1 MSIHLRPTEI
11 SDLDFVVSA
20 ECADDNRPFITQWSK
35 EQHQH
40 ALQDDDH
47 LHFILEHTDTTHRVG
62 YAILQ
67 GLKSCNQSAQLRR
80 LVVTEKGR
88 GYGRIVL
95 RLLKAL
101 AFEDLHLH
109 RFWLD
114 VKDFNHR
121 AFHLY
126 KAEGFTVEGTMRE
139 CEKVGDRYESLI
151 LLSILDREYFAR
163 GGS

>member
-1 MSIHLRPTEI
+1 MSIHLRPTHI

-20 ECADDNRPFITQWSK
+20 ECADDNRPFITQWAC

-40 ALQDDDH
+40 ALQDDDY
-47 LHFILEHTDTTHRVG
+47 LHFILCTDTAHRVG

-67 GLKSCNQSAQLRR
+67 GLTSHNQSAQLRR
-80 LVVTEKGR
+80 LVVIEKGF
-88 GYGRIVL
+88 GYGRIAL

-126 KAEGFTVEGTMRE
+126 QTEGFIVEGTLRE

-151 LLSILDREYFAR
+151 VLSMLDREYFTR
-163 GGS
+163 GSL

>member
-20 ECADDNRPFITQWSK
+20 ERADDNRPFITQWTK
-35 EQHQH
+35 EQHQR
-40 ALQDDDH
+40 ALHDSDH
-47 LHFILEHTDTTHRVG
+47 LHLILCTDTAHRVG

-67 GLKSCNQSAQLRR
+67 GLTSHNQSAQLRR

-88 GYGRIVL
+88 GYGRIAL

-126 KAEGFTVEGTMRE
+126 KAEGFTIEGTLRE

-151 LLSILDREYFAR
+151 LLSMLDREYFSR
-163 GGS
+163 SGP